1 MAVTA
6 ENTLSGT
13 FAVNDAEQLNIF
25 CQDRPHA
32 LPPEQRV
39 VEACMW
45 ARKHRTTYRRM
56 FWIFGDLAKNQS
68 IRRIK
73 RGGWYE
79 HCNLEGIKLSDVRE
93 FDTDNNLWST
103 LTRVMAMQ
111 NPEITRIVHFRKA
124 PIDTVDI
131 KAMWQ
136 AHCNAG
142 DFFFTDTW
150 QQAIEFCKRGAA

>member
-39 VEACMW
+39 IEACMW

-79 HCNLEGIKLSDVRE
+79 HCN
-93 FDTDNNLWST
+93 
-103 LTRVMAMQ
+103 
-111 NPEITRIVHFRKA
+111 
-124 PIDTVDI
+124 
-131 KAMWQ
+131 
-136 AHCNAG
+136 AG
-142 DFFFTDTW
+142 DFFFVDTW